1 MYLSVEKNQFN
12 IYSKL
17 EITCLFSVSKNRIY
31 KK

>member
-12 IYSKL
+12 ICGKL
-17 EITCLFSVSKNRIY
+17 EITYLFSVSKNRIY